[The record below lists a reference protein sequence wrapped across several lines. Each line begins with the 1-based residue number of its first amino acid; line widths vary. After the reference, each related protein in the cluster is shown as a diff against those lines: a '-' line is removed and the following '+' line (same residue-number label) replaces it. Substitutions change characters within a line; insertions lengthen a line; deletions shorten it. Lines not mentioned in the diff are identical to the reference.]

1 MRKDNID
8 LICSVAELSGLFEK
22 RSNVGGFLQDVVEL
36 VAGHMMSDVCSI
48 YLYDEIGDELV
59 LRATRGLN
67 SESVGKVR
75 LSLGEGLTGLSLKQ
89 LRPIREGQVEE
100 NPDFKVIPEVQE
112 EGYRSFLA
120 VPIRRG
126 LTRIGV
132 ISLQH
137 RKAGYFDHHDTKAL
151 KAIASQLAATLEN
164 ASLLMDIHS
173 SHSQSVAEAY
183 SDPGDTISGI
193 SAGAGVGIGEA
204 VHLDSRETKELAEL
218 PRLSSTEEEVTRFQT
233 AIERSRTQ
241 LEQLQRETESRFS
254 DVASLIFSSHLLML
268 RDDEFS
274 GHMVDAVRDGVNAA
288 EAVHM
293 VVGRYEKLFTEM
305 HNARLQEKVQ
315 DVKDLGRRIIRNLFD
330 SGHDD
335 GDYSEQVVIANEI
348 YPSELVKLAVQ
359 HVEAIVIGGTTV
371 TSHISILARSLGLP
385 VVATRNTRVFSV
397 DEHETLVVDGNN
409 GTVHLNPADDVLQQY
424 RGLRDEE
431 AHELETDPDIPERTR
446 THCGE
451 RVRIMANV
459 NLINDLRFA
468 RRNKAEGV
476 GLYRSEFP
484 FIVRND
490 FPSEE
495 EQRAIYRKI
504 IEQMNGEEIVLR
516 TLDIGGDKLVAY
528 EDSEVEANPFL
539 GQRGIRFSLAHPD
552 IFTDQLRGMLRAGI
566 DADLSIMFPMIS
578 GVDEFHRARDT
589 VNQCVE
595 ELRGEGVEFN
605 ENPRIG
611 AMIELPS
618 AIEIASELD
627 SHADFLCVGTNDLVM
642 YFLGVDR
649 TNELV
654 SELYISHHPAILR
667 SLARLAEAMH
677 EPETRLSIC
686 GEAAA
691 DPALIPFFL
700 GIGVRSLSVE
710 PRRIPDV
717 KRQVERVSIDEATRI
732 AGAMLSISTMQEM
745 QDYIEETLGV
755 TVFPGP
761 VNNA

>member
-36 VAGHMMSDVCSI
+36 VAAHMMSDVCSI
-48 YLYDEIGDELV
+48 YLYDEAGDALV

-67 SESVGKVR
+67 AESVDKVR
-75 LSLGEGLTGLSLKQ
+75 LSLGEGLTGLALKQ
-89 LRPIREGQVEE
+89 LRPIREGEVEE
-100 NPDFKVIPEVQE
+100 NPDFKVVPEVQE

-137 RKAGYFDHHDTKAL
+137 RNAGYFDQHDTKAL

-164 ASLLMDIHS
+164 ASLLMDLHS
-173 SHSQSVAEAY
+173 PHSETVATENVE
-183 SDPGDTISGI
+183 PGDVISGI

-204 VHLDSRETKELAEL
+204 IHLDAPEAIESTGL
-218 PRLSSTEEEVTRFQT
+218 PRLNTVDQEVERFYT
-233 AIERSRTQ
+233 AIERSRSQ
-241 LEQLQRETESRFS
+241 LEQLQRETENRFS

-274 GHMVDAVRDGVNAA
+274 GHMIDAVRDGVNAA

-293 VVGRYEKLFTEM
+293 VVGRYEKLFSEM
-305 HNARLQEKVQ
+305 HNPRLQEKVQ

-330 SGHDD
+330 TEHDD
-335 GDYSEQVVIANEI
+335 GDYSGQVVVAHEL

-359 HVEAIVIGGTTV
+359 HVEAIIVGGATV

-397 DEHETLVVDGNN
+397 AEYDTLVVDGHN
-409 GTVHLNPADDVLQQY
+409 GTVYLHPTEDVISRY
-424 RGLRDEE
+424 RGLKSEE
-431 AHELETDPDIPERTR
+431 AQELESDPDIPERAHTG
-446 THCGE
+446 CGE
-451 RVRIMANV
+451 RVHVMANV
-459 NLINDLRFA
+459 NLINDLRSA
-468 RRNKAEGV
+468 RRNRAEGV

-504 IEQMNGEEIVLR
+504 IEEMNGEQIVLR
-516 TLDIGGDKLVAY
+516 TLDVGGDKLVGYDNA
-528 EDSEVEANPFL
+528 EEEANPFL
-539 GQRGIRFSLAHPD
+539 GQRGIRFSLAHPE
-552 IFTDQLRGMLRAGI
+552 IFSDQIRGMLRAGTG
-566 DADLSIMFPMIS
+566 ADLAIMFPMIS
-578 GVDEFHRARDT
+578 GVDEFRKARET
-589 VNQCVE
+589 VNACIE
-595 ELRGEGVEFN
+595 ELRQEGAEFN
-605 ENPRIG
+605 EAPKIG

-618 AIEIASELD
+618 AIEIAAELD
-627 SHADFLCVGTNDLVM
+627 TYADFLCVGTNDLIM
-642 YFLGVDR
+642 YLLGVDR
-649 TNELV
+649 TNERV
-654 SELYISHHPAILR
+654 SDLYISHHPAILR
-667 SLARLAEAMH
+667 SLSRLADTIH
-677 EPETRLSIC
+677 QPQKRLSIC

-691 DPALIPFFL
+691 DPALVPFFL
-700 GIGVRSLSVE
+700 GIGVRTLSVE
-710 PRRIPDV
+710 PRRIPGL
-717 KRQVERVSIDEATRI
+717 KRQLQRI
-732 AGAMLSISTMQEM
+732 NINDAENIAFEMLSISTMEHM
-745 QDYIEETLGV
+745 QDYLQG
-755 TVFPGP
+755 GRR
-761 VNNA
+761 A

>member
-48 YLYDEIGDELV
+48 YLYDELQDELV

-67 SESVGKVR
+67 SDSVGKVR
-75 LSLGEGLTGLSLKQ
+75 LSLGEGLTGLALKQ
-89 LRPIREGQVEE
+89 LRPIREGEVEE
-100 NPDFKVIPEVQE
+100 NPDFKLVPEVQE

-137 RKAGYFDHHDTKAL
+137 RKAGYFDQHDTKAL

-173 SHSQSVAEAY
+173 PHSETVSEQDSE
-183 SDPGDTISGI
+183 PGDIIAGI

-204 VHLDSRETKELAEL
+204 IHLDSPEAIESGEL
-218 PRLSSTEEEVTRFQT
+218 PMLDSIEKEVERFRT
-233 AIERSRTQ
+233 ALERSRSQ
-241 LEQLQRETESRFS
+241 LEQLQRETENRFS

-274 GHMVDAVRDGVNAA
+274 GHMLDSVRDGVNAA

-293 VVGRYEKLFTEM
+293 VVGRYEKLFNEM
-305 HNARLQEKVQ
+305 HNPRLQEKVQ

-330 SGHDD
+330 SEHDD
-335 GDYSEQVVIANEI
+335 GDYSEQIVIAQEL

-359 HVEAIVIGGTTV
+359 HVEAIIIGGGTV

-385 VVATRNTRVFSV
+385 VIATRNTRILTVA
-397 DEHETLVVDGNN
+397 EYEPLVVDGHS
-409 GTVHLNPADDVLQQY
+409 GTVYLHPSDDTLQRY
-424 RGLRDEE
+424 RRLRNEE
-431 AHELETDPDIPERTR
+431 AHELDTSPDIAERSHTK
-446 THCGE
+446 CGE
-451 RVRIMANV
+451 RVRVMANV
-459 NLINDLRFA
+459 NLINDLRYA

-495 EQRAIYRKI
+495 EQRAIYQKI

-528 EDSEVEANPFL
+528 DNSEEEANPFL
-539 GQRGIRFSLAHPD
+539 GQRGIRFSLAHPE
-552 IFTDQLRGMLRAGI
+552 IFTDQLRGMLRAGAQ
-566 DADLSIMFPMIS
+566 ADLSIMFPMIS
-578 GVDEFHRARDT
+578 GVDEFRKARET
-589 VNQCVE
+589 VDACIE
-595 ELRGEGVEFN
+595 ELRQEGASFN
-605 ENPRIG
+605 DAPKIG

-618 AIEIASELD
+618 AIEIAAELD
-627 SHADFLCVGTNDLVM
+627 TYADFLCVGTNDLIM
-642 YFLGVDR
+642 YLLGVDR
-649 TNELV
+649 TNERV
-654 SELYISHHPAILR
+654 SDMYISHHPAILR
-667 SLARLAEAMH
+667 SLSRLADAIH
-677 EPETRLSIC
+677 QPEKRLSIC

-691 DPALIPFFL
+691 DPALVPFFL
-700 GIGVRSLSVE
+700 GIGVRTLSVE
-710 PRRIPDV
+710 PRRIPGL
-717 KRQVERVSIDEATRI
+717 KQQLEGISIGEARDI
-732 AGAMLSISTMQEM
+732 AFKMLSISTMEEM
-745 QDYIEETLGV
+745 EDYLRESSV
-755 TVFPGP
+755 TR
-761 VNNA
+761 AQA